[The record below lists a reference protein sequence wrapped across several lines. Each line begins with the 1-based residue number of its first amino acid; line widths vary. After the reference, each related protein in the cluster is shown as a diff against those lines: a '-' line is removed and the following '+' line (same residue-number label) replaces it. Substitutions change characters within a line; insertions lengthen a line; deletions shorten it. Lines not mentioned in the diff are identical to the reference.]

1 MKKALFFLFALLYLP
16 ASFAQVSIPQ
26 GFSSYASVSIG
37 NGATCHAGAVLDE
50 DGMNQ
55 TPFVYVDGPDH
66 NVHWAIPIVLPRN
79 AYQARITHCI
89 RVNDA
94 LFVLMQADM
103 QPQQALSQTLLRV
116 LELKAAN
123 GSLIGST
130 YVDVPGVVDA
140 YSSWVDKG
148 NENFRFAKDKLIISG
163 HYFRLANPND
173 RKIFESAMDAN
184 VAHADHGTR

>member
-1 MKKALFFLFALLYLP
+1 MKKALVFLFALLYLP
-16 ASFAQVSIPQ
+16 DCFAQASIPQ
-26 GFSSYASVSIG
+26 GFSSYASVFIG

-55 TPFVYVDGPDH
+55 KPFVYVDDLDH
-66 NVHWAIPIVLPRN
+66 NVHWAIPIVLPGD

-94 LFVLMQADM
+94 LYVLMQTDT

-116 LELKAAN
+116 LELNAAN

-130 YVDVPGVVDA
+130 NVDVPGVLDA
-140 YSSWVDKG
+140 YSSWVDKD
-148 NENFRFAKDKLIISG
+148 NKNFRFFKDKLIISG
-163 HYFRLANPND
+163 HYFRLADPD
-173 RKIFESAMDAN
+173 DHKIFESAIDAN